1 MFLHRLI
8 NGDYPIIHTLSIANE
23 KSLHNEACNVLD
35 GLLKKKK
42 KKTLF
47 WEVSEIHI
55 ISLNS
60 GKKSTADSDEICL
73 TIYRGKYLSIESTLE
88 RSQGLIYSSRGQEQI
103 IFQNM
108 CSLPACFIAH
118 G

>member
-42 KKTLF
+42 KK
-47 WEVSEIHI
+47 HY
-55 ISLNS
+55 S
-60 GKKSTADSDEICL
+60 GKYQKYTSYLWIL
-73 TIYRGKYLSIESTLE
+73 GKKA
-88 RSQGLIYSSRGQEQI
+88 RLIQMK
-103 IFQNM
+103 FV
-108 CSLPACFIAH
+108 
-118 G
+118 